1 MDYVSQMGVNDNVI
15 VLGDFNLRGIIWQ
28 CDSSGS
34 FFPDS
39 SCSSLSL
46 ASRKLLDAYNTAGLK
61 QLNSVRNNN
70 DRVLDLCFASED
82 ICPDCS
88 VIRAPSHLVKD
99 VLHHPPLLLTA
110 EIKPQLQ
117 FNDTTSQIFYDFSKA
132 DYDGMNVFLR
142 NLDWTQILNG
152 ADANRSASLF
162 SSILIYAISQFV
174 PQKTQ
179 RKPTQPAW
187 SNAHLKSLKRSK
199 RAALRKHSKYRTDA
213 TRSAYAQANELYT
226 RLNDRLYR
234 AHQVE
239 IQNSLKS
246 NPKSFWRYVNDQ
258 RKQTGLPTS
267 MTNGVDLE
275 VSSVTGI
282 ADLFRSQFSSVFTN
296 EILPTEDIDK
306 VVRNVPHLS
315 SPSLQVPVTSNM
327 VINALDKLKCSTGF
341 GPDCIPSVLLKKCS
355 DSLAAPL
362 AAIFNLSITS
372 GEYPTCWKDSF
383 VFPVHKKG
391 DKRNVSNYRG
401 IAALSATSKL
411 FELIVLDKLV
421 QTCAHYIS
429 VNQHGF
435 MPKRSTTTNLT
446 ILTNFIVREMEKG
459 NQVDAIYTDLSAA
472 FDKMNHEIALAKF
485 KKLGFDY
492 NSLKWLRSY
501 LIGRSMSVKIG
512 DHVSPSFPVSSG
524 VPQGSHLGPLLF
536 LLYMNDVNFV
546 LDCLTLSYADDLK
559 LYYVIKH
566 PNDAVFLQQQLQIFA
581 NWCRLNRMLLNVSKC
596 LVISFGRKALPFLH
610 DYCLDN
616 TNLKRETTVKDLG
629 ILLDSKLTFK
639 DHVSYIVSKAS
650 SQLGFIFRFAKQF
663 KDIYCLK
670 SLYCALVRPI
680 LEYSAVV
687 WSPYYQNENQRLE
700 SIQRK
705 FVRFALR
712 FLNWRNPYNLPSYK
726 SRCML
731 INLELLQARRE
742 LAKACFIADLVQ
754 NHIDCP
760 ALLSMIDFNIRRRS
774 LRSHSFLHLRFSSSN
789 YGQNEPLRSMCR
801 VFNKCFN
808 V

>member
-1 MDYVSQMGVNDNVI
+1 MFAAIPNQMTESTQLFDSSYTVYRQDRSSSNSSKSSGGGVLLAIRSCLKSRLLSPPENSSVEHLWVAVTAQKSTVFICVIYTPPDMVNNDALIDKHLEWLDWIVSQMGVNDNVI

-28 CDSSGS
+28 RDSSGS

-88 VIRAPSHLVKD
+88 VVRAPSHLVKD

-142 NLDWTQILNG
+142 NLNWTQILNG
-152 ADANRSASLF
+152 ADANQSASLF

-383 VFPVHKKG
+383 VFPDRK
-391 DKRNVSNYRG
+391 
-401 IAALSATSKL
+401 
-411 FELIVLDKLV
+411 
-421 QTCAHYIS
+421 S
-429 VNQHGF
+429 V
-435 MPKRSTTTNLT
+435 
-446 ILTNFIVREMEKG
+446 V
-459 NQVDAIYTDLSAA
+459 
-472 FDKMNHEIALAKF
+472 
-485 KKLGFDY
+485 
-492 NSLKWLRSY
+492 
-501 LIGRSMSVKIG
+501 
-512 DHVSPSFPVSSG
+512 
-524 VPQGSHLGPLLF
+524 
-536 LLYMNDVNFV
+536 
-546 LDCLTLSYADDLK
+546 
-559 LYYVIKH
+559 
-566 PNDAVFLQQQLQIFA
+566 
-581 NWCRLNRMLLNVSKC
+581 
-596 LVISFGRKALPFLH
+596 
-610 DYCLDN
+610 
-616 TNLKRETTVKDLG
+616 
-629 ILLDSKLTFK
+629 
-639 DHVSYIVSKAS
+639 
-650 SQLGFIFRFAKQF
+650 
-663 KDIYCLK
+663 
-670 SLYCALVRPI
+670 
-680 LEYSAVV
+680 
-687 WSPYYQNENQRLE
+687 
-700 SIQRK
+700 
-705 FVRFALR
+705 
-712 FLNWRNPYNLPSYK
+712 
-726 SRCML
+726 
-731 INLELLQARRE
+731 
-742 LAKACFIADLVQ
+742 
-754 NHIDCP
+754 
-760 ALLSMIDFNIRRRS
+760 
-774 LRSHSFLHLRFSSSN
+774 
-789 YGQNEPLRSMCR
+789 
-801 VFNKCFN
+801 
-808 V
+808 